1 MSRYCEY
8 FIKDLIQS
16 QENIIKVNIIK
27 KFRKVHIEITNIC
40 NLKCTFCPPKIKPNG
55 VMSLEDFDD
64 INKQLKPYTKE
75 LAYHIV
81 GDPLVLRNLNEYLD
95 ISLKHDLK
103 VNITTTANKISSND
117 YNALMN
123 KTIKQIN
130 FSINSYNANSH
141 KKSLDEYLN
150 PILDFVKYAQEKS
163 HEYFINFRIWNL
175 DESKSAREFNTQV
188 FKKVNEY
195 FNTDINIDDVYTQRP
210 KNIRIA
216 KKLFFNFDE
225 YFNWPSLEND
235 FVSDKGFCYGLDS
248 HFGILTS
255 GEVVPCCLDQNAC
268 INLGNTN
275 TSQLK
280 DILSSTRVK
289 TIQDGFKEGKVVEE
303 LCQKCEYR
311 TRFDK

>member
-1 MSRYCEY
+1 MLFLAKILS
-8 FIKDLIQS
+8 
-16 QENIIKVNIIK
+16 IISYNFRNLKQGILIK

-40 NLKCTFCPPKIKPNG
+40 NLKCTFCPPKLKPNG
-55 VMSLEDFDD
+55 TMSLDKFDD
-64 INKQLKPYTKE
+64 INSQLTKFTKE
-75 LAYHIV
+75 LAFHVV
-81 GDPLVLRNLNEYLD
+81 GDPLVLSNLNDYLN

-103 VNITTTANKISSND
+103 VNITTTANNISEKN
-117 YNALMN
+117 YETLMN

-141 KKSLDEYLN
+141 KKTLEEYLN
-150 PILDFVKYAQEKS
+150 PILDFVSYAQKLK
-163 HEYFINFRIWNL
+163 HEYFINLRIWNL
-175 DESKSAREFNTQV
+175 DDTKSAREFNSKV
-188 FKKVNEY
+188 FELVNKR
-195 FNTDINIDDVYTQRP
+195 FDSLINIEDVYKNRP

-216 KKLFFNFDE
+216 RKVFFNFDE
-225 YFNWPSLEND
+225 YFNWPSLENK

-255 GEVVPCCLDQNAC
+255 GDVVPCCLDQNAC

-275 TSQLK
+275 TSSLD
-280 DILSSTRVK
+280 DILTSKRVK
-289 TIQDGFKEGKVVEE
+289 AIQNGFKKGEVIEE

>member
-1 MSRYCEY
+1 
-8 FIKDLIQS
+8 
-16 QENIIKVNIIK
+16 
-27 KFRKVHIEITNIC
+27 
-40 NLKCTFCPPKIKPNG
+40 
-55 VMSLEDFDD
+55 MSLDDFDD
-64 INKQLKPYTKE
+64 INMQLKPFTKE

-81 GDPLVLRNLNEYLD
+81 GDPLILKNLNEYLD

-150 PILDFVKYAQEKS
+150 PILDFVKYAQDKS
-163 HEYFINFRIWNL
+163 HDYFINFRIWNL
-175 DESKSAREFNTQV
+175 DESKSARDFNTQV
-188 FKKVNEY
+188 FKRVNEC
-195 FNTDINIDDVYTQRP
+195 FNTDIDIDVIYKERP

-275 TSQLK
+275 DSQLK
-280 DILSSTRVK
+280 DILTSNRVK
-289 TIQDGFKEGKVVEE
+289 TIQNGFKEGKVIEE
-303 LCQKCEYR
+303 LCKKCEYR
-311 TRFDK
+311 TRFDKNEKE

>member
-1 MSRYCEY
+1 
-8 FIKDLIQS
+8 
-16 QENIIKVNIIK
+16 
-27 KFRKVHIEITNIC
+27 
-40 NLKCTFCPPKIKPNG
+40 
-55 VMSLEDFDD
+55 MSLKDFDD
-64 INKQLKPYTKE
+64 INKQLKPFTKE

-81 GDPLVLRNLNEYLD
+81 GDPLVLKNLNEYLD

-117 YNALMN
+117 YDALMN

-141 KKSLDEYLN
+141 KKSLDEYLD
-150 PILDFVKYAQEKS
+150 PILNFVKYAQTKE

-175 DESKSAREFNTQV
+175 DESKSAKNFNKQV
-188 FKKVNEY
+188 FKKVNEF
-195 FNTDINIDDVYTQRP
+195 FNTDINIDDIYNERP

-275 TSQLK
+275 SSQLK
-280 DILSSTRVK
+280 DILNSSKVK
-289 TIQDGFKEGKVVEE
+289 AIQNGFKKGEVIEE

-311 TRFDK
+311 TRFDKNEKEII